1 MNNNIHQEE
10 SKYDEILKKKKK
22 YEVQT
27 YYIIILDDYIKRPNS
42 FTNVCYISWKKE
54 EEEDFSYNI

>member
-1 MNNNIHQEE
+1 MM
-10 SKYDEILKKKKK
+10 KYFFKKK